1 MSPWFRV
8 ILHLSASTSR
18 QVSASLLTNAKDDM
32 RRESV
37 HSHSVL
43 QKLAERGTLSSA
55 SSSLLEVF
63 ASLEISA
70 ATNTSMLNLTTIAHT
85 LCQDNCQLIVLAINC
100 NHSVSKN
107 NCN

>member
-8 ILHLSASTSR
+8 ILHLSANTSR

-32 RRESV
+32 RRKSV
-37 HSHSVL
+37 RSHSVL

-55 SSSLLEVF
+55 SSSLSEAF

-70 ATNTSMLNLTTIAHT
+70 ATSTSMLNLRRHLT
-85 LCQDNCQLIVLAINC
+85 
-100 NHSVSKN
+100 
-107 NCN
+107 